1 MMIEQTKTYVEE
13 HYTIANGY
21 EHDAKVFQIL
31 QTIQINAQMTLFEWP
46 CFKLV
51 LLKRTYMIKVKI
63 NKWRAWCITCGPATI
78 YL

>member
-31 QTIQINAQMTLFEWP
+31 QTIQVNAQMPF
-46 CFKLV
+46 
-51 LLKRTYMIKVKI
+51 
-63 NKWRAWCITCGPATI
+63 
-78 YL
+78 